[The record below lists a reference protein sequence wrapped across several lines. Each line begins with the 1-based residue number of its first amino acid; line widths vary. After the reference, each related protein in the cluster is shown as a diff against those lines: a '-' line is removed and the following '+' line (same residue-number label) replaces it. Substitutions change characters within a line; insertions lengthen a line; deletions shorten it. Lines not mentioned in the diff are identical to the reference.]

1 MKNKI
6 IFYTKWPSTGSPDN
20 HLDKSLQRIKYTMI
34 NKYMNKIFLKP
45 FYFHQLSMVTLFP
58 KLYIRQYTSFESLWE
73 SVSTVKKGEQKI
85 L

>member
-1 MKNKI
+1 
-6 IFYTKWPSTGSPDN
+6 
-20 HLDKSLQRIKYTMI
+20 MI

-73 SVSTVKKGEQKI
+73 SVSTVKKVNKRYYEKFMTI
-85 L
+85 TIANK